1 MTTQARLIAALIAL
15 AAWGASMSVCAWWF
29 YGAGRDSEIA
39 KQSEIKTAIEQ
50 TQEKAETGAANAIA
64 KSAAENTK
72 VVTRVQTVTREVPV
86 YRSAG
91 CVHDVRVFNDLNS
104 QLQGTSPANGSLPE
118 GSGGTP

>member
-1 MTTQARLIAALIAL
+1 MNPYAILSA
-15 AAWGASMSVCAWWF
+15 CAMWAGSCWWF
-29 YGAGRDSEIA
+29 YGAGQDSEIA
-39 KQSEIKTAIEQ
+39 KQSDIKTAIEQ

-64 KSAAENTK
+64 KSASENTK

-91 CVHDVRVFNDLNS
+91 CVHDVRVFDDLNS
-104 QLQGTSPANGSLPE
+104 QLQGTLPASGSLPE